1 MYQTTLENSI
11 RMNMCI
17 FCFDFGYLSIA
28 FAVKNEITQFYAP
41 QTNCFTKNKQ
51 TNTQTNNKIE
61 SKRVWSRMNGM
72 KYYK

>member
-1 MYQTTLENSI
+1 
-11 RMNMCI
+11 MNMCI

-61 SKRVWSRMNGM
+61 SKRV
-72 KYYK
+72 